1 MIAADLPLKGLAWL
15 GRQGTRAIAVIL
27 FIGIAVPPIGAV
39 LKNYVTEAVFGLLV
53 IAFIRVNPAALR
65 GHLRKPGLIVGV
77 TAWTM
82 VAVPL
87 LTGGL
92 GLAIGL
98 DSRSPDLF
106 LALMLQ
112 AVTSPMMA
120 APTLAALMG
129 LDATLVLIAL
139 IATTAAVPITAPLI
153 LEFFV
158 GPVLAVSATALGIKL
173 FAILAGS
180 AAVAAVL
187 RRLIGAAFLIRRKD
201 EIDGINII
209 FMYFFAA
216 SLMEALAGG
225 VVDHPLL
232 VLGLGV
238 LGLAVT
244 FLLLGST
251 YLLCVRAGRGP
262 AFAMAMM
269 VTQRNLGLML
279 AATAGILPDMVWLYF
294 ALAQFPIFLAP
305 QLLMPLARRLGV
317 GDGKG

>member
-1 MIAADLPLKGLAWL
+1 MAAADLPLKGLAWL

-53 IAFIRVNPAALR
+53 IAFLRVNPAALR

-92 GLAIGL
+92 CIAFGL

-120 APTLAALMG
+120 APTIAALMG

-173 FAILAGS
+173 FALLAGS
-180 AAVAAVL
+180 AALAAVL
-187 RRLIGAAFLIRRKD
+187 RRLVGAEFLLRRKD

-216 SLMEALAGG
+216 SLMEAMARG
-225 VVDHPLL
+225 VIAHPLL
-232 VLGLGV
+232 VLGLGI

-251 YLLCVRAGRGP
+251 YLLCIRAGRGA
-262 AFAMAMM
+262 AFALAMM

-279 AATAGILPDMVWLYF
+279 AATGGVLPEMVWLYF

-317 GDGKG
+317 GKA

>member
-1 MIAADLPLKGLAWL
+1 MRALAWL
-15 GRQGTRAIAVIL
+15 GRQGTRAVAVIL
-27 FIGIAVPPIGAV
+27 FIGIAVPPVGAV
-39 LKNYVTEAVFGLLV
+39 LKNYVTEAVFALLV
-53 IAFIRVNPAALR
+53 IAFLRVNPAALR
-65 GHLRKPGLIVGV
+65 GHLRKPGLIGGV
-77 TAWTM
+77 ALWTM

-87 LTGGL
+87 LTAGIC
-92 GLAIGL
+92 LAIGL
-98 DSRSPDLF
+98 ELRAPGLF

-139 IATTAAVPITAPLI
+139 IATTALVPITAPLI

-187 RRLIGAAFLIRRKD
+187 RRILGADFLRRRKD
-201 EIDGINII
+201 EIDGVNII
-209 FMYFFAA
+209 FMFVFAA
-216 SLMEALAGG
+216 SLMEALASGFLA
-225 VVDHPLL
+225 HPVL
-232 VLGLGV
+232 VLGLGI

-244 FLLLGST
+244 LVLLGST
-251 YLLCVRAGRGP
+251 YLLCIRSGRGP
-262 AFAMAMM
+262 AFALAMM

-279 AATAGILPDMVWLYF
+279 AATGGVLPDMVWLYF

-317 GDGKG
+317 ARE